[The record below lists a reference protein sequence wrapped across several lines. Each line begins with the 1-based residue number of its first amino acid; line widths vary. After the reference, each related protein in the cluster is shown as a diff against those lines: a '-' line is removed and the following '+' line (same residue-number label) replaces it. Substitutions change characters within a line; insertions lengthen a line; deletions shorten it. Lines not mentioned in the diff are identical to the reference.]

1 MCYDGEAADRKDR
14 PLKGVG
20 EMGGSA
26 VMRLLTDIRFGTE
39 SYPDKVARR
48 LRTVNFGTRIA
59 ASGHALF
66 FVVTLAYFARFWW
79 LLLVHTVMMLLFVI
93 GGLRWPT
100 FQHQQRQSIS
110 AGAFADI
117 ELMRPPS

>member
-59 ASGHALF
+59 ASGHAL
-66 FVVTLAYFARFWW
+66 LSKSPSSSSGMKR
-79 LLLVHTVMMLLFVI
+79 
-93 GGLRWPT
+93 LR
-100 FQHQQRQSIS
+100 
-110 AGAFADI
+110 AA
-117 ELMRPPS
+117 